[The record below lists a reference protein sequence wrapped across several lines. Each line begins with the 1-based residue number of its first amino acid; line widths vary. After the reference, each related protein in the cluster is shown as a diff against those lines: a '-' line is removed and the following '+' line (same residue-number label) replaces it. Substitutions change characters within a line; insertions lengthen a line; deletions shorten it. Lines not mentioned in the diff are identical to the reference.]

1 VSKRNPSTISCHPS
15 EICCQ
20 GRIFGSGTFVACSA
34 FSVFIFLDL
43 VYTTGIYICIYY
55 WYLLGT
61 TAIDTN
67 VLLEAVLVCCSH
79 VATSMEQ
86 STASSPFNLQIVLYL

>member
-15 EICCQ
+15 EIRRQ

-43 VYTTGIYICIYY
+43 VYTTGIY
-55 WYLLGT
+55 W
-61 TAIDTN
+61 
-67 VLLEAVLVCCSH
+67 E
-79 VATSMEQ
+79 
-86 STASSPFNLQIVLYL
+86 LQL